1 MMWCKYTCKNT
12 PRWLHISPYNI
23 SAVNIFQYSLKH
35 LIYVIALRKHTDLRC
50 KNKYRSKNFLAITD
64 AFSMYN
70 NAFKSMVSSSLAI
83 CSRTC
88 TCTVYTE
95 PYECFK
101 TTSSGSSER
110 LVVWRGNKIWRCFW
124 PTNLAASAFD
134 KTRFNFKLKR
144 QQCWIYTV

>member
-1 MMWCKYTCKNT
+1 M
-12 PRWLHISPYNI
+12 
-23 SAVNIFQYSLKH
+23 
-35 LIYVIALRKHTDLRC
+35 DLRC

-124 PTNLAASAFD
+124 PPNLAASAFD
-134 KTRFNFKLKR
+134 KTRINFKLKR
-144 QQCWIYTV
+144 QHRWIYIYCVEAVKTWWSVSCNNYCMCRSRLFCFRDLVIAMMSPAPTPVT